1 MSVSDKVNQHFDIEE
16 KLREEKV
23 LSELYQISSSELV
36 YKERV
41 SKTLE
46 VGKTYFNLDLG
57 IVSKISGKEYVV
69 KFISENPA
77 VQEDHVF
84 ELGSTYCSHIFGK
97 PGVASWDNAGDSEIA
112 AHPCYQGF
120 KLNTYIGTT
129 IFVNNEP
136 YGTINFTSEPKR
148 GKPFTER
155 EKYFVKLMAQF
166 VANEV
171 SSQIAREEKEEL
183 INRLKE
189 SNERLEDFT
198 YIASHDLKTPIR
210 GIHHYAQFLE
220 EDFKNELPEEAK
232 EMIQGIRKL
241 TSRMDHLVNDV
252 LSFSKAQKVDLEI
265 EIFSLKDVLKYV
277 KSDLEGQPDISIDI
291 TFSAEM
297 PKLRADKVGIKEAV
311 VNFITNA
318 HKYNDSKDKSIN
330 FKFDKESSKLFI
342 SDNGV
347 GIADKDRD
355 TVFAFFKRVHGKNE
369 YGGGTGAGLAI
380 VKKILERQG
389 ITIEFES
396 EIAIGTTFIL
406 NLEKVIA

>member
-1 MSVSDKVNQHFDIEE
+1 MSLSDKEIQQIDIAE

-36 YKERV
+36 YKERLN
-41 SKTLE
+41 KTLE

-57 IVSKISGKEYVV
+57 IVSRISGDEYVV

-77 VQEDHVF
+77 VKEDHVF

-97 PGVASWDNAGDSEIA
+97 PGVASWDNAGESEIA
-112 AHPCYQGF
+112 SHPCYQGF

-166 VANEV
+166 VASEI
-171 SSQIAREEKEEL
+171 SSQLAKEEKESL
-183 INRLKE
+183 IEQLKQT
-189 SNERLEDFT
+189 NVQLEDFA

-220 EDFKNELPEEAK
+220 EDFKDDLPEDAL
-232 EMIQGIRKL
+232 EMIQGIKKL
-241 TSRMDHLVNDV
+241 TKRMDNLVNEV
-252 LSFSKAQKVDLEI
+252 LSFSKAQKTDLALEK
-265 EIFSLKDVLKYV
+265 FSLKELVESVIKDVDSQPDLSIDV
-277 KSDLEGQPDISIDI
+277 SFSDLPVVN
-291 TFSAEM
+291 
-297 PKLRADKVGIKEAV
+297 ADKIGLREAFL
-311 VNFITNA
+311 NFVTNA
-318 HKYNDSKDKSIN
+318 HKYNDSENKQIN
-330 FKFDKESSKLFI
+330 FSYDKNSGILSI
-342 SDNGV
+342 SDNGI
-347 GIADKDRD
+347 GIAEKDYD
-355 TVFAFFKRVHGKNE
+355 AVFAFFRRVHGKDE
-369 YGGGTGAGLAI
+369 YGGGSGAGLAI

-389 ITIEFES
+389 ISIEFES
-396 EIAIGTTFIL
+396 EVGKGTTFKL
-406 NLEKVIA
+406 DMNKVLI